1 MQFEVKATGV
11 THRVSVPVAPPQGGG
26 GGLAVSAAG
35 ACASRGGLVQTE
47 THRVNNDPF
56 TGCRKVSAD
65 RKGSNEI
72 ATQVTIVP
80 NINYFIKLTNR
91 KKYSPNCDASVRSHL
106 SSEH

>member
-11 THRVSVPVAPPQGGG
+11 THRVSVPVAPPQGGS
-26 GGLAVSAAG
+26 GGLAVRAAG
-35 ACASRGGLVQTE
+35 ACASSGGLEQTE
-47 THRVNNDPF
+47 TYRVNNDPF
-56 TGCRKVSAD
+56 TCCRKVTAD

-80 NINYFIKLTNR
+80 NINYFIKLDKR
-91 KKYSPNCDASVRSHL
+91 KKYSPNCDASVRSHV